1 MKILY
6 VYADFD
12 WLDEPMLVGEL
23 GYESLRGSDSYSF
36 RYDNDWLR
44 QYGSLFLSADINN
57 YPGQQYT
64 QPGRDIFG
72 CFSDALPDRWGR
84 LLLNRRE
91 QILAMEEKRPVR
103 KLSSFDYLMGID
115 DYSRM
120 GGFRFKEP
128 MEQREPSSSL
138 EWPSRDRGRRS
149 QKQDGEFINSE
160 KSLRIPPLTDIRAL
174 VAASMEI
181 EKSEELNQLPEK
193 KWLLQLVHPGT
204 SLGGARPKASVM
216 NDEGLLCVA
225 KFPSRNDDYDVG
237 LWEHHSHLL
246 AKEAGVVAA
255 ETSIIETG
263 EKYHALLSKRFDRT
277 AEGRRKHFASA
288 LTLLGLTD
296 GCDAKTGNGY
306 LDIVDFI
313 LQNCCDVEQNLRQLY
328 RRVAFNI
335 AIGNSDDHFRNH
347 GFLLTPRGW
356 TLSPAYDMNPTL
368 NEYQALL
375 INSTTNHADLQVL
388 LDSSEEYM
396 IGKEEA
402 GHIINE
408 VKTGVKHWK
417 SIAIRLGIAKR
428 EMDVFEQVF
437 LHSLK

>member
-1 MKILY
+1 MEKPLLI
-6 VYADFD
+6 
-12 WLDEPMLVGEL
+12 GEL

-36 RYDNDWLR
+36 KFDDGWLR

-91 QILAMEEKRPVR
+91 QIAAAEEHRPVR
-103 KLSSFDYLMGID
+103 KLSSFDYLIGID
-115 DYSRM
+115 DFSRM
-120 GGFRFKEP
+120 GGFRFKETT
-128 MEQREPSSSL
+128 
-138 EWPSRDRGRRS
+138 
-149 QKQDGEFINSE
+149 DGDFINCE
-160 KSLRIPPLTDIRAL
+160 KSLRIPPLADIRTL

-181 EKSEELNQLPEK
+181 EKSEEQNQLPEK

-204 SLGGARPKASVM
+204 SLGGARPKAGVTD
-216 NDEGLLCVA
+216 NNGQLYIA
-225 KFPSRNDDYDVG
+225 KFPSRIDDYDVG

-246 AKEAGVVAA
+246 AKEAGIITA
-255 ETSIIETG
+255 ETSVIETG
-263 EKYHALLSKRFDRT
+263 GKHHALLSKRFDRT
-277 AEGRRKHFASA
+277 ANGQRIHFASA

-296 GCDAKTGNGY
+296 GCDAKTSNGY

-313 LQNCCDVEQNLRQLY
+313 LQNCCNVDDNLHQLY

-356 TLSPAYDMNPTL
+356 TFSPAYDMNPTL
-368 NEYQALL
+368 NEYQSLL
-375 INSTTNHADLQVL
+375 INANTNRADLKIL
-388 LDSSEEYM
+388 LDSSGEYM
-396 IGKEEA
+396 IGREDA
-402 GHIINE
+402 QRIIDE
-408 VKTGVKHWK
+408 VKEGVSRWK
-417 SIAIRLGIAKR
+417 LIATRLGIAKR
-428 EMDVFEQVF
+428 EMDVFEQIYQQQ
-437 LHSLK
+437 L

>member
-1 MKILY
+1 MKTLY

-36 RYDNDWLR
+36 KYDNDWLR
-44 QYGSLFLSADINN
+44 QYGSLYLSADINN

-64 QPGRDIFG
+64 QPDRDIFG
-72 CFSDALPDRWGR
+72 CFNDALPDRWGR

-91 QILAMEEKRPVR
+91 QILATEEKRPVR
-103 KLSSFDYLMGID
+103 KLSSFDYLIGID

-120 GGFRFKEP
+120 GGFRFKE
-128 MEQREPSSSL
+128 
-138 EWPSRDRGRRS
+138 D
-149 QKQDGEFINSE
+149 KDGEYINCE

-193 KWLLQLVHPGT
+193 KWLLQLVYPGT
-204 SLGGARPKASVM
+204 SLGGARPKAGVM
-216 NDEGLLCVA
+216 NDEGRICVA

-237 LWEHHSHLL
+237 LWEHLSHLL
-246 AKEAGVVAA
+246 AKEAGVEAA
-255 ETSIIETG
+255 ETSVIETG
-263 EKYHALLSKRFDRT
+263 KKYHALLSKRFDRT
-277 AEGRRKHFASA
+277 VEGRRKHFASA
-288 LTLLGLTD
+288 MTLLGLTD

-313 LQNCCDVEQNLRQLY
+313 LQNCCDVEQNLHQLY

-368 NEYQALL
+368 NEHQALL

-396 IGKEEA
+396 IGKDEA
-402 GHIINE
+402 VHIIEE
-408 VKTGVKHWK
+408 VKAGVKCWK
-417 SIAIRLGIAKR
+417 SIATRLGIAKR
-428 EMDVFEQVF
+428 EMDVFEQVYQR
-437 LHSLK
+437 SLK

>member
-1 MKILY
+1 MKTLY

-36 RYDNDWLR
+36 KYDNDWLR
-44 QYGSLFLSADINN
+44 QYGSLYLSADINN

-64 QPGRDIFG
+64 QPDRDIFG
-72 CFSDALPDRWGR
+72 CFNDALPDRWGR

-91 QILAMEEKRPVR
+91 QILATEDKRPVR

-120 GGFRFKEP
+120 GGFRFKE
-128 MEQREPSSSL
+128 
-138 EWPSRDRGRRS
+138 
-149 QKQDGEFINSE
+149 KQDGEYINRWSSE
-160 KSLRIPPLTDIRAL
+160 SHQARLNGRVATEEDEVNCEESLRIPPLTDIRAL

-204 SLGGARPKASVM
+204 SLGGARPKAGVM
-216 NDEGLLCVA
+216 NDEGRICVA

-237 LWEHHSHLL
+237 LWEHLSHLL
-246 AKEAGVVAA
+246 AKEAGVEAA
-255 ETSIIETG
+255 ETSVIETG
-263 EKYHALLSKRFDRT
+263 KKYHALLSKRFDRT
-277 AEGRRKHFASA
+277 VEGRRKHFASA
-288 LTLLGLTD
+288 MTLLGLTD
-296 GCDAKTGNGY
+296 GCDAKSGNGY

-375 INSTTNHADLQVL
+375 INSTTNYADLQVL

-396 IGKEEA
+396 IGKDEA
-402 GHIINE
+402 VRIIDE
-408 VKTGVKHWK
+408 VKAGVKHWK
-417 SIAIRLGIAKR
+417 SIATRLGIAKR

-437 LHSLK
+437 QRSLK